1 MADANVILRI
11 GSALGPGGLASL
23 KAGWDMLSGMV
34 RTATDLTEKFDRM
47 RVAMERVDMGMVNYA
62 DDAAKGQV
70 STESLV
76 RQLNMLNQ
84 SAPKLKITQEQFGIM
99 AARAAEFAEATGAP
113 GGATAVFERMTNGI
127 ARAESEALKPFG
139 IKLKENIDMTKTQ
152 RQAVEALTRGYEDF
166 EYTLKSNGQRMN
178 QLSNNWGTFVQA
190 LYNASGELP
199 LVGSAIDAINDV
211 LGETVKAL
219 TESTKATRD
228 WVFQWENFQEIVIPT
243 LQMMGGLLTG
253 NITPAIASYA
263 ARFQNLIKK
272 GLNDKDLQKAISD
285 ELAAK
290 EEKKYGTPVAPFAPK
305 SGGGPTPVDLS
316 GGIGLG
322 FGAEYWAKALQ
333 TEITPENADWLES
346 FARRMGSMGLQSFQF
361 QTSAKELGFLQGM
374 GGQIKMPSFDRG
386 MAFSSAGTSVD
397 QRMAEADAEQKI
409 VEAHERRLQL
419 VTDEF
424 EIMRQIKEIND
435 EELIQMQESS
445 VQRRAR
451 LELIFSEEYQEAS
464 LKELREE
471 ELIQMQESAVQ
482 RRARL
487 ELITSEEYQEARLQE
502 LREEEQVHQAE
513 RQIELEFA
521 REQAID
527 FAQQFGDVWAAA
539 MDRISAGGMAADGVL
554 NIMRGTWGAIVT
566 AAIEGHNGIGQAI
579 RETIKAVGIQ
589 IAIEAGLMALLSA
602 GRAIYYAAT
611 RQYASATKAGL
622 AAASFAATAV
632 VAGVAAATASA
643 FGKSAKSIRQV
654 SIPSSASASSATSS
668 YGGAYSGEQ
677 PMQQEIIIRL
687 APDAGSQMFEVVQQQ
702 NTLARRSG
710 TTSFTE
716 DAA

>member
-1 MADANVILRI
+1 MGDANVILRI

-47 RVAMERVDMGMVNYA
+47 RVAMDRVDMTMVNYA

-84 SAPKLKITQEQFGIM
+84 SAPKLKITQEQYGIM
-99 AARAAEFAEATGAP
+99 AARAAEFAEATDAP

-152 RQAVEALTRGYEDF
+152 KQAVDALTKGYEDF

-190 LYNASGELP
+190 LYNATGELP
-199 LVGSAIDAINDV
+199 LVGSAIDSINDV

-272 GLNDKDLQKAISD
+272 GLSDKNLQKAIAD

-290 EEKKYGTPVAPFAPK
+290 EEKKYGTPVAPMRA
-305 SGGGPTPVDLS
+305 GGGGGGGEGGSDIEGEGMRMFEFGFDPLEMLMMTTGENPKTADEYQAIINRNFGKLGYGGPPVAS
-316 GGIGLG
+316 GRD
-322 FGAEYWAKALQ
+322 FSGAA
-333 TEITPENADWLES
+333 
-346 FARRMGSMGLQSFQF
+346 
-361 QTSAKELGFLQGM
+361 SA
-374 GGQIKMPSFDRG
+374 
-386 MAFSSAGTSVD
+386 VD

-424 EIMRQIKEIND
+424 EIVRQIKEIND
-435 EELIQMQESS
+435 EELIQMKESS

-654 SIPSSASASSATSS
+654 SIPSSSSASSPASS

-677 PMQQEIIIRL
+677 PMRQEVIIRL

-702 NTLARRSG
+702 NTMARRSG

>member
-1 MADANVILRI
+1 MGESYANVILRI
-11 GSALGPGGLASL
+11 GSKFGPGGLSSL
-23 KAGWDMLSGMV
+23 KAGWDMVKGFTNSVVEHTKEL
-34 RTATDLTEKFDRM
+34 DRM
-47 RVAMERVDMGMVNYA
+47 KVAMDRVDMTMVNYA

-84 SAPKLKITQEQFGIM
+84 SAPKLKITQEQYGIM
-99 AARAAEFAEATGAP
+99 AARAAEFAEATDAP

-152 RQAVEALTRGYEDF
+152 KQAVDALTKGYEDF

-190 LYNASGELP
+190 LYNATGELP
-199 LVGSAIDAINDV
+199 LVGSAIDSINDV

-272 GLNDKDLQKAISD
+272 GLNDKDLQKAIAD

-290 EEKKYGTPVAPFAPK
+290 EEKKYGVPVAPI
-305 SGGGPTPVDLS
+305 SSGGGGPTPVDLS

-361 QTSAKELGFLQGM
+361 QTSAKELGFLQGI
-374 GGQIKMPSFDRG
+374 GGQIEMPSFDRG

-435 EELIQMQESS
+435 EELIQMQES
-445 VQRRAR
+445 
-451 LELIFSEEYQEAS
+451 
-464 LKELREE
+464 
-471 ELIQMQESAVQ
+471 AVQ

-487 ELITSEEYQEARLQE
+487 ELVTSEEYHEARLKE
-502 LREEEQVHQAE
+502 FREDEQVYQAE

-521 REQAID
+521 REQALD

-554 NIMRGTWGAIVT
+554 NVMKGTWAAIVT

-654 SIPSSASASSATSS
+654 SIPSSSSASSPASS

-677 PMQQEIIIRL
+677 PMRQEVIIRL

>member
-11 GSALGPGGLASL
+11 GSSLGPGGLASL

-34 RTATDLTEKFDRM
+34 RTTTDLTEKFDRM
-47 RVAMERVDMGMVNYA
+47 RVAMERVDMSMVNYA

-70 STESLV
+70 STESIV

-84 SAPKLKITQEQFGIM
+84 SAPKLKITQEQLGIM
-99 AARAAEFAEATGAP
+99 TARAAEFAEATGSE
-113 GGATAVFERMTNGI
+113 GGATAAFERMTNGI

-152 RQAVEALTRGYEDF
+152 KQAVEALTKGFEDF
-166 EYTLKSNGQRMN
+166 EYTLKSNGQRVN

-190 LYNASGELP
+190 LYNATGELP
-199 LVGSAIDAINDV
+199 LVGNAIDAINES
-211 LGETVKAL
+211 LSETVKAL
-219 TESTKATRD
+219 TESTAATRS
-228 WVFQWENFQEIVIPT
+228 WAFEWTNFSAIVAAT
-243 LQMMGGLLTG
+243 LSTITGNSTYYAKTMLGLL
-253 NITPAIASYA
+253 N
-263 ARFQNLIKK
+263 K
-272 GLNDKDLQKAISD
+272 GLGDKDLRKAVEEEI
-285 ELAAK
+285 AAR
-290 EEKKYGTPVAPFAPK
+290 EEKKYGVPVAPMRV
-305 SGGGPTPVDLS
+305 GGGGAGETGSETTGLS
-316 GGIGLG
+316 FYDIGLSP
-322 FGAEYWAKALQ
+322 AEFYSMLPG
-333 TEITPENADWLES
+333 EYPRTPEQMAEIQGRQFGKGRYGGPPVASGRD
-346 FARRMGSMGLQSFQF
+346 FAG
-361 QTSAKELGFLQGM
+361 A
-374 GGQIKMPSFDRG
+374 
-386 MAFSSAGTSVD
+386 AGAVD
-397 QRMAEADAEQKI
+397 QRMAEADAELKI

-424 EIMRQIKEIND
+424 EIRRQINEMND
-435 EELIQMQESS
+435 
-445 VQRRAR
+445 
-451 LELIFSEEYQEAS
+451 
-464 LKELREE
+464 E

-487 ELITSEEYQEARLQE
+487 ELVTSEEYQEARLKE
-502 LREEEQVHQAE
+502 LREDEQVYQAE

-521 REQAID
+521 REQALD

-566 AAIEGHNGIGQAI
+566 TAIEGYNGIGEAI
-579 RETIKAVGIQ
+579 RETIKAIGIK

-622 AAASFAATAV
+622 AAASFAATAA

-677 PMQQEIIIRL
+677 PMRQEVIIRL
-687 APDAGSQMFEVVQQQ
+687 APDSGSQMFQVVQQQ
-702 NTLARRSG
+702 NTMARRSG
-710 TTSFTE
+710 TTSFSVE
-716 DAA
+716 AA

>member
-1 MADANVILRI
+1 LWADA
-11 GSALGPGGLASL
+11 
-23 KAGWDMLSGMV
+23 
-34 RTATDLTEKFDRM
+34 
-47 RVAMERVDMGMVNYA
+47 
-62 DDAAKGQV
+62 
-70 STESLV
+70 
-76 RQLNMLNQ
+76 
-84 SAPKLKITQEQFGIM
+84 
-99 AARAAEFAEATGAP
+99 
-113 GGATAVFERMTNGI
+113 
-127 ARAESEALKPFG
+127 
-139 IKLKENIDMTKTQ
+139 ID
-152 RQAVEALTRGYEDF
+152 
-166 EYTLKSNGQRMN
+166 S
-178 QLSNNWGTFVQA
+178 
-190 LYNASGELP
+190 
-199 LVGSAIDAINDV
+199 INDI

-228 WVFQWENFQEIVIPT
+228 WAFQWENLREIVIPT
-243 LQMMGGLLTG
+243 LQMLGGLLTG
-253 NITPAIASYA
+253 NITPAVASYA

-272 GLNDKDLQKAISD
+272 GLSDEDLQKANAA
-285 ELAAK
+285 ELEKRKQEKNPRAQPIRRGSGKTLAEQSEEWGSETPGEGLKSFFDYGVDIFDATLLKAGEFPTNRK
-290 EEKKYGTPVAPFAPK
+290 EFEEIQKRKYGK
-305 SGGGPTPVDLS
+305 LGYGGPPVSS
-316 GGIGLG
+316 GRDFSGT
-322 FGAEYWAKALQ
+322 AEA
-333 TEITPENADWLES
+333 
-346 FARRMGSMGLQSFQF
+346 
-361 QTSAKELGFLQGM
+361 
-374 GGQIKMPSFDRG
+374 
-386 MAFSSAGTSVD
+386 VD
-397 QRMAEADAEQKI
+397 QLMAEADAEQKI

-435 EELIQMQESS
+435 EELIQMQES
-445 VQRRAR
+445 
-451 LELIFSEEYQEAS
+451 
-464 LKELREE
+464 
-471 ELIQMQESAVQ
+471 AVQ

-487 ELITSEEYQEARLQE
+487 ELVTSEEYHEARLKE
-502 LREEEQVHQAE
+502 LREDEQVYQAE

-521 REQAID
+521 REQALD

-566 AAIEGHNGIGQAI
+566 AAIEGHNGIGEAI

-654 SIPSSASASSATSS
+654 SIPSSSSASSSTSS

-677 PMQQEIIIRL
+677 PMRQEVIIRL

-702 NTLARRSG
+702 NTMARRSG

>member
-1 MADANVILRI
+1 MGESYANVILRI
-11 GSALGPGGLASL
+11 GSKFGPGGLSSL
-23 KAGWDMLSGMV
+23 KAGWDMVKGFTNSIVEHTKEL
-34 RTATDLTEKFDRM
+34 DRM
-47 RVAMERVDMGMVNYA
+47 KVAMDRVDMTMVNYA

-84 SAPKLKITQEQFGIM
+84 SAPKLKITQEQYGIM
-99 AARAAEFAEATGAP
+99 AARAAEFAEATDAP

-152 RQAVEALTRGYEDF
+152 KQAVDALTKGYEDL

-190 LYNASGELP
+190 LYNATGELP
-199 LVGSAIDAINDV
+199 LVGSAIDSINDV

-272 GLNDKDLQKAISD
+272 GISDKNLQKAIAD

-290 EEKKYGTPVAPFAPK
+290 EEKKYGVPVAPI
-305 SGGGPTPVDLS
+305 SSGGGGPTPVDLS

-346 FARRMGSMGLQSFQF
+346 FARRMGSMGLQSFRF
-361 QTSAKELGFLQGM
+361 QTSAKELGFLKGM
-374 GGQIKMPSFDRG
+374 GGQIEMPSFDRG

-435 EELIQMQESS
+435 EELIQMQES
-445 VQRRAR
+445 
-451 LELIFSEEYQEAS
+451 
-464 LKELREE
+464 
-471 ELIQMQESAVQ
+471 AVQ

-487 ELITSEEYQEARLQE
+487 ELVTSEEYHEARLKE
-502 LREEEQVHQAE
+502 LREDEQVYQAE

-521 REQAID
+521 REQALD
-527 FAQQFGDVWAAA
+527 FAQQFGDVWSAA

-554 NIMRGTWGAIVT
+554 NIMRSTWGAIVT
-566 AAIEGHNGIGQAI
+566 AAIEGHNGIGEAI

-654 SIPSSASASSATSS
+654 SIPSSSSASSPASS

-677 PMQQEIIIRL
+677 PMRQEVIIRL

-702 NTLARRSG
+702 NTMARRSG